1 MLEIKNL
8 VVKVEDELVLNKISI
23 AFENNKTYAILGPNG
38 NGKSTLFNVIMGHP
52 DYTIESGDILYNG
65 QSILKLTTDERANLG
80 LFLGVQHPI
89 EVPGVLAI
97 DFLQAISRNNNMAI
111 GAFYRKLE
119 AEIDNLK
126 INFDVKKRFLNEGFS
141 GGEKKKHELLQM
153 NILDPQIALLDEI
166 DSGLDRDALII
177 LINEIKK
184 RQEKNKGS
192 IIISHYD
199 NIFSQIVVD
208 KAFVIVQGKVVK
220 EGDNDLVGFISKW
233 GYEWIEEELGIK
245 INKDKES
252 YDEEM
257 LTNCGGCSGNHESG
271 CSC

>member
-1 MLEIKNL
+1 MLKITDL
-8 VVKVEDELVLNKISI
+8 VVKVGEEIVLNKLSI
-23 AFENNKTYAILGPNG
+23 EFENNKTYAILGPNG

-52 DYTIESGDILYNG
+52 DYTIASGQITYNG
-65 QSILKLTTDERANLG
+65 ESILELSTDQRANLG
-80 LFLGVQHPI
+80 IFLGVQHPV
-89 EVPGVLAI
+89 EVPGILAI

-119 AEIDNLK
+119 QEINGLK

-153 NILDPQIALLDEI
+153 NILQPQIALLDEI
-166 DSGLDRDALII
+166 DSGLDRDALMI

-184 RQEKNKGS
+184 RQKDNKATV
-192 IIISHYD
+192 IISHYD
-199 NIFSQIVVD
+199 SIFSEIVVD
-208 KAFVIVQGKVVK
+208 KAFIIVQGQVVK
-220 EGDNDLVGFISKW
+220 EGDNDLVGFISKY
-233 GYEWIEEELGIK
+233 GYEWIEEQLGIK

-252 YDEEM
+252 FDEEM
-257 LTNCGGCSGNHESG
+257 VMGCAGCSGNHESG